1 MVVSS
6 MKDNLKLLF
15 SDEYKISDSD
25 YNSLS
30 EILISNDVSE
40 IAFDGGLVQ
49 IIKLLHETGAKLP
62 ITVNMLQYI
71 WKSKLISYNFV
82 KSLVPLVSNG
92 IIKLRKVNRER
103 LTSGKILHDLSL
115 ENLTQD
121 KFVVVY
127 STQKFDVINKQFI
140 EILSKYKFELPSYI
154 SEGVSTEPQ
163 KVRAFIDRSNRL
175 LSNLKIK
182 LSVESYMKDD
192 SEGIEEINIIVSGT
206 SDYDIKPS
214 EMQRKSRQHLNK
226 ISYVISSE
234 AYKESK
240 NEIFIGLSLKI
251 QSFYKELPM
260 QLFNFIQDL
269 EINGISTSEEVK

>member
-127 STQKFDVINKQFI
+127 STQKFDVINKQFT
-140 EILSKYKFELPSYI
+140 EVLSKYKFELPYYI
-154 SEGVSTEPQ
+154 SEGVSAEPQ

-192 SEGIEEINIIVSGT
+192 SEGVEEINIIASGT

-214 EMQRKSRQHLNK
+214 EMQRKSRQNLNK

-251 QSFYKELPM
+251 QSSYKELPM